1 MSHAVQTHGLGA
13 NHFVTVTLRKYG
25 NNHPSIQIRRS
36 QHADEGY
43 LEPAVD
49 IYLDPTLTAE
59 LVKHIEA
66 FK

>member
-13 NHFVTVTLRKYG
+13 NHHVILTVRKYG
-25 NNHPSIQIRRS
+25 TNHPSIQLRRS
-36 QHADEGY
+36 AYVEDGA

-49 IYLDPTLTAE
+49 IYLDPAISAE
-59 LVKHIEA
+59 LMKHVEA